1 MSRLTRWTGM
11 ALAVLALAGCAGNQE
26 DEGLG
31 SDLRVTVQNDGTIP
45 VQVRIFLV
53 STSGGME
60 QNMGSLSTLGSE
72 TLTASVR
79 NPSANYRLRA
89 SGGTSYSLT
98 SPTFTFRD
106 GDHVVWDMRRNII
119 SHRGT

>member
-1 MSRLTRWTGM
+1 MSRLTRWTGG
-11 ALAVLALAGCAGNQE
+11 ALAVLALAGCAGNRQ
-26 DEGLG
+26 DDALG
-31 SDLRVTVQNDGTIP
+31 PALRVTIQNDGTIP
-45 VQVRIFLV
+45 VQVRVHLL
-53 STSGGME
+53 STAGGME
-60 QNMGSLSTLGSE
+60 QDLGFLSTLGTE

-106 GDHVVWDMRRNII
+106 GDHIVWDMRRNMI
-119 SHRGT
+119 SHRPT